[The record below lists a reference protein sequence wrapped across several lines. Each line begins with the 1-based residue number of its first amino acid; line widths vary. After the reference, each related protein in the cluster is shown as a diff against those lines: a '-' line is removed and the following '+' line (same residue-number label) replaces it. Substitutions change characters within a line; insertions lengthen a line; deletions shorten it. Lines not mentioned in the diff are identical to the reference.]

1 MFARTSSWAGT
12 PEQLESWAH
21 HVATTVGPMVGGL
34 PGNAGGVFL
43 IDRHT
48 GTAMT
53 LTLWR
58 SEDAALETD
67 RSADASR
74 DRTIAATGVELLARG
89 RYEVVA
95 RV

>member
-1 MFARTSSWAGT
+1 MYARTSSWAGT
-12 PEQLESWAH
+12 PEQLEHWAR
-21 HVATTVGPMVGGL
+21 HVAENVGPMVERL
-34 PGNAGGVFL
+34 PGNAGAVFL
-43 IDRHT
+43 LDREQGT
-48 GTAMT
+48 GLT
-53 LTLWR
+53 LTLWD

-74 DRTIAATGVELLARG
+74 DRTINATGVELLARG